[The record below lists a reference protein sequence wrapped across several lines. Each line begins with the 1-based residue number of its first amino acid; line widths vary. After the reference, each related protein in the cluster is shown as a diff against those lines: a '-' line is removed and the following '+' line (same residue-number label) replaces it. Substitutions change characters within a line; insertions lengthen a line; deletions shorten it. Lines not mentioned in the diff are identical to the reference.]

1 MVLVGLTGGIASG
14 KSTVTRF
21 FQTQGAHI
29 VDADQICHE
38 LILQGNKAYQEIVS
52 TFGKQILDM
61 DGEINRGK
69 LGHIIF
75 QDEKQR
81 ETLNTILHPL
91 VFKQLKTEQNRL
103 RSENPQ
109 SVLIFDAPLLIE
121 SKAYQWMDWV
131 ILVYVDTKT
140 QRERLIQR
148 RSLTENEAK
157 CRIAAQMPLEE
168 KRAFADEIIDNR
180 KPFDEIQSEVCHIY
194 RRLLKKTHPQKS
206 KSTQEQV
213 PKF

>member
-1 MVLVGLTGGIASG
+1 MLGTFKVVLVGLTGGIASG
-14 KSTVTRF
+14 KSTVTHF

-38 LILQGNKAYQEIVS
+38 LILQGNKAYQKIIS

-75 QDEKQR
+75 QDEKKR
-81 ETLNTILHPL
+81 ERLNTILHPL
-91 VFKQLKTEQNRL
+91 VFKQLKREQNRL

-121 SKAYQWMDWV
+121 SKAHQWMDWV
-131 ILVYVDTKT
+131 ILVDVDTKT
-140 QRERLIQR
+140 QTERLIQK
-148 RSLTENEAK
+148 RSLTEDEAK
-157 CRIAAQMPLEE
+157 RRISAQMPLEE

-180 KPFDEIQSEVCHIY
+180 QSLDEIQSEVCHIY
-194 RRLLKKTHPQKS
+194 RRLLKKIHPQKS
-206 KSTQEQV
+206 K
-213 PKF
+213 